1 LVVQRGSIE
10 REHIERW
17 REMERDGERER
28 ERERDIHYHVHAA
41 FKIKKGLY
49 GRRSCLWPEG
59 YY

>member
-17 REMERDGERER
+17 GER